1 MNQVVN
7 EILDLLRESD
17 KPLSRF
23 EIAEILSCTKHSVH
37 NALNILLEDKEIIRI
52 GSSRSTKYGLESKIS
67 VYKIG
72 TSVTNFKKIETANEL
87 INYLKDTSSRLRN
100 TTVVCQYTNLRAV
113 VSIISERCWYL
124 GSPKNMNDGLELKQG
139 LDSRD
144 DIFFSSF
151 MTEQRESIAM
161 WSMYAQPWEDGVMIA
176 IPVPEFKRWIKD
188 IKIVYSADI
197 KTKKPDRNTF
207 VHLDK
212 ATISVTRVAYSN
224 QNKQGDILSLSCGN
238 TKNSLFKSI
247 NDPSL
252 IGYIKDDA
260 WSYEKELRL
269 RIDLGKSVNYKGVAI
284 DIPEYVIDSMI
295 ITKGPRFEGNLLER
309 LEKEINQK
317 IKIDSSL
324 FYGKLKS
331 TPCDGCLYKKDL
343 NKM

>member
-188 IKIVYSADI
+188 IKIVYI
-197 KTKKPDRNTF
+197 F
-207 VHLDK
+207 
-212 ATISVTRVAYSN
+212 I
-224 QNKQGDILSLSCGN
+224 
-238 TKNSLFKSI
+238 
-247 NDPSL
+247 
-252 IGYIKDDA
+252 
-260 WSYEKELRL
+260 
-269 RIDLGKSVNYKGVAI
+269 
-284 DIPEYVIDSMI
+284 
-295 ITKGPRFEGNLLER
+295 
-309 LEKEINQK
+309 
-317 IKIDSSL
+317 
-324 FYGKLKS
+324 
-331 TPCDGCLYKKDL
+331 CL
-343 NKM
+343 